1 MTDDIQ
7 KWKDRLY
14 PKLSINLSPD
24 QIREYFEHAKHSL
37 VRFAELHLH
46 TPIEDI
52 RRSRVVSDD
61 VEDRSTATGMMQ
73 LIREGSRRFHESF
86 LETEM
91 RDYPFRGLDINEE
104 TLGYDDDELEV
115 TVTLKK
121 LNNGHVLIK
130 AGCQERVV
138 HTLEELYS
146 MLRALIRTNIPEGLF
161 LRGGKE

>member
-7 KWKDRLY
+7 KWKEKLY

-24 QIREYFEHAKHSL
+24 QIREQFERAKHDL
-37 VRFAELHLH
+37 VTFASQYLNKPVEGGMFN
-46 TPIEDI
+46 
-52 RRSRVVSDD
+52 RVAFDD